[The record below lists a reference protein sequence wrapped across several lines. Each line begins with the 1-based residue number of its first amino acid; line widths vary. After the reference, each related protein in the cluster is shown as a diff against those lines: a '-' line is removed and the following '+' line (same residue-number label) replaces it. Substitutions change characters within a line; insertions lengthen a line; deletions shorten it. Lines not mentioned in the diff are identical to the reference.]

1 MSRAALTRRTAIAA
15 AGLTSV
21 GVGGAFLLDTINSTS
36 ANEQRPQAG
45 SQSLT
50 PAPTQ
55 SPGYRGDVKLLR
67 DRKSVV

>member
-36 ANEQRPQAG
+36 ANEQRPH
-45 SQSLT
+45 SR
-50 PAPTQ
+50 
-55 SPGYRGDVKLLR
+55 RGTGET
-67 DRKSVV
+67 

>member
-50 PAPTQ
+50 PRAHTVA
-55 SPGYRGDVKLLR
+55 GGTGET
-67 DRKSVV
+67 